1 MIIYI
6 YIYACFIQARV
17 RSPGQRIKDS
27 VVDTIPFRAFRLKV
41 LRLTIQVLRL
51 PVFFFKR
58 KKKKNCFKQ

>member
-1 MIIYI
+1 MII

-51 PVFFFKR
+51 PVFF
-58 KKKKNCFKQ
+58 